1 MRRTGYLSLTGIALI
16 CIGIF
21 AVTQKGMTHPFYI
34 SVCQVDHDPDTRT
47 LEITFK
53 IFIDDLEQTLEA
65 QGTGK
70 LHLGT
75 DRESDAADRY
85 IARYLEQHVLIE
97 IDGRTLTGN
106 YLGKETESD
115 VIWCY
120 VEMEDVPS
128 IHTITVTNTLLIDMF
143 EDQTNMVHIKAN
155 GQKKSMLLTRVL
167 DRDTV
172 KF

>member
-1 MRRTGYLSLTGIALI
+1 MRRAGYLSLTVLVLI
-16 CIGIF
+16 CIGIL

-34 SVCQVDHDPDTRT
+34 SVCQVDHNSDIRM
-47 LEITFK
+47 LEITVK

-97 IDGRTLTGN
+97 INGRTLKGN
-106 YLGKETESD
+106 YLGKETELD

-120 VEMEDVPS
+120 VEMENVPS
-128 IHTITVTNTLLIDMF
+128 IRSITVTNTLLIDLF

-155 GQKKSMLLTRVL
+155 GQKKSMLLTRDL

-172 KF
+172 EF

>member
-1 MRRTGYLSLTGIALI
+1 MRKPYYLPIIGPILACFYLLTFTPDGL
-16 CIGIF
+16 
-21 AVTQKGMTHPFYI
+21 THPFYI
-34 SVCQVDHDPDTRT
+34 SVCQMDHNPDTHG

-53 IFIDDLEQTLEA
+53 IFIEDLEQALEA

-75 DRESDAADRY
+75 SRESEDTDRY

-97 IDGRTLTGN
+97 VNGQPLIGK
-106 YLGKETESD
+106 YLGKEAEMD
-115 VIWCY
+115 VVWCF
-120 VEMEDVPS
+120 VEMKDVPS
-128 IHTITVTNTLLIDMF
+128 INTITVTNTLLIDMF
-143 EDQTNMVHIKAN
+143 EDQTNMVHIEAN
-155 GQKKSMLLTRVL
+155 GQKKSMLLTRVQ

>member
-1 MRRTGYLSLTGIALI
+1 M
-16 CIGIF
+16 
-21 AVTQKGMTHPFYI
+21 H
-34 SVCQVDHDPDTRT
+34 HNPDTRT

-65 QGTGK
+65 QGTGE

-97 IDGRTLTGN
+97 IDSRTLKGN

-120 VEMEDVPS
+120 VEMEDVRS
-128 IHTITVTNTLLIDMF
+128 IRTITVTNTLLIDMF